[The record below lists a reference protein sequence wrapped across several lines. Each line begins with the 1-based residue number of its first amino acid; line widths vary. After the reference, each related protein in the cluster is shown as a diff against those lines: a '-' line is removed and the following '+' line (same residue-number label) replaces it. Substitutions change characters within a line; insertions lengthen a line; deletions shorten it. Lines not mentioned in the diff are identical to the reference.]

1 MTDAG
6 TFSNDWLELQRKYWE
21 GWTALGRQA
30 GNGEAALTNP
40 WEAALDHWWKAVSP
54 GAPDLSRDFMTKMMD
69 QGKSFFGMADGFTK
83 NLSGMPGSGSAATDG
98 WSALTK
104 TLEDMQKAFTS
115 GFQQDGDEASRRM
128 MGFWEMPYDNWQRMM
143 SSMSLMP
150 GRRVAQHAAQ
160 QGQGGLEP
168 GPVRARPR
176 LHPRGAVPVPG
187 PDASGYR
194 VPEGAPGIP
203 ALLLR
208 SGRQVRR
215 AHAQL
220 HARRRD
226 KPIDSARALYDSWVT
241 CCEEVYAEEVKTP
254 DYARVSGQLV
264 NAQMAVKQ
272 RMAIMVDEALGG
284 MNMPTRS
291 ELRTL
296 QDRLQETRREYKALR
311 REVEILKREL
321 GAAAPRPALVNV
333 TSQAAAPK
341 AAVAPAV
348 TPKPAAPK
356 RAPAARKTTPKAP
369 ATK

>member
-30 GNGEAALTNP
+30 GNSEAALTNP

-69 QGKSFFGMADGFTK
+69 QGKSFFGLADGFTK

-150 GRRVAQHAAQ
+150 GDVLRNMPHNKVKENLNQA
-160 QGQGGLEP
+160 L
-168 GPVRARPR
+168 
-176 LHPRGAVPVPG
+176 
-187 PDASGYR
+187 S
-194 VPEGAPGIP
+194 APGLGYTREEQSQYQDLMRRGIEYQK
-203 ALLLR
+203 ALQEYLHFFSDLGAKSVARMR
-208 SGRQVRR
+208 SFVET
-215 AHAQL
+215 
-220 HARRRD
+220 RD

-333 TSQAAAPK
+333 SSQAAAPK
-341 AAVAPAV
+341 AAVGPAV
-348 TPKPAAPK
+348 TPKPAAPR
-356 RAPAARKTTPKAP
+356 RAPVARKTTPKAP
-369 ATK
+369 AKK

>member
-6 TFSNDWLELQRKYWE
+6 AFTNDWMELQRKYWE

-30 GNGEAALTNP
+30 GNTEAALTNP

-54 GAPDLSRDFMTKMMD
+54 GAPDLSRDFMTKIMD
-69 QGKSFFGMADGFTK
+69 QGKSFFAMADSFTK
-83 NLSGMPGSGSAATDG
+83 NMAGMPGPGSAGTDG
-98 WSALTK
+98 WGALTK

-115 GFQQDGDEASRRM
+115 GFQQDGDEASRRIA
-128 MGFWEMPYDNWQRMM
+128 GFWEMPYDNWQRMM

-150 GRRVAQHAAQ
+150 GDVLRNMPHNKVKE
-160 QGQGGLEP
+160 GLNQ
-168 GPVRARPR
+168 A
-176 LHPRGAVPVPG
+176 L
-187 PDASGYR
+187 S
-194 VPEGAPGIP
+194 APGLGYTREEQSQYQDLMRRGIEYQK
-203 ALLLR
+203 ALQDYLHFFSDLGAKSVARMR
-208 SGRQVRR
+208 SFIES
-215 AHAQL
+215 
-220 HARRRD
+220 RD

-254 DYARVSGQLV
+254 DYARVSAQLV

-311 REVEILKREL
+311 REVEALKREL
-321 GAAAPRPALVNV
+321 GTAAPRPALVNV
-333 TSQAAAPK
+333 SSQAAAPK

-348 TPKPAAPK
+348 TPKPATPR
-356 RAPAARKTTPKAP
+356 RAPVARKTTPKAP
-369 ATK
+369 AKK